1 MVNELNLLVIFY
13 QSKTIAYENIEA
25 FEKVAEAVSNK
36 LLPGQEDIEIQT
48 KSAILTCRRAKIAAL
63 TDHPINAGNASVN
76 FPDLQELIGNET
88 VDVQVCLVQPTQFLS
103 YSSLASW
110 LCANFVLRE
119 KKVVATACP
128 CLEMF
133 PREYP
138 EPSLFVLHQNVAVA
152 LKAEVTSYLESK
164 YNQEGISF
172 GIKACSLI
180 VV

>member
-1 MVNELNLLVIFY
+1 MLTMLNELNLLVIFY

-48 KSAILTCRRAKIAAL
+48 KSAILTCRRAKVAAL

-76 FPDLQELIGNET
+76 FPDL
-88 VDVQVCLVQPTQFLS
+88 
-103 YSSLASW
+103 
-110 LCANFVLRE
+110 
-119 KKVVATACP
+119 
-128 CLEMF
+128 
-133 PREYP
+133 EYP
-138 EPSLFVLHQNVAVA
+138 EPSLFVLHQNVAA
-152 LKAEVTSYLESK
+152 TLKAEVTSYLESK